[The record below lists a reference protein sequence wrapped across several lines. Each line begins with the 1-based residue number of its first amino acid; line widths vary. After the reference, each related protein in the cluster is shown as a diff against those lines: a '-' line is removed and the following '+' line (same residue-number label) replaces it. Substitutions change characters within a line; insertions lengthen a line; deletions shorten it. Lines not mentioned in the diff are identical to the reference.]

1 MLFPLS
7 WISEHSSCTLAL
19 MDLLLLPLLFS
30 FIASLSHHV
39 IKASVRFISCFLIFP
54 FIFQLMVSGVPGPHG
69 PPVVQTAVTTSKD
82 PAATLPLQ
90 MGDTSAGEK
99 TW

>member
-1 MLFPLS
+1 
-7 WISEHSSCTLAL
+7 

-30 FIASLSHHV
+30 FMASLSHHV
-39 IKASVRFISCFLIFP
+39 IKASVRFSSCFL
-54 FIFQLMVSGVPGPHG
+54 IFQLMVSGVPGPHG
-69 PPVVQTAVTTSKD
+69 PPVAQIAVTTSKD

>member
-1 MLFPLS
+1 
-7 WISEHSSCTLAL
+7 
-19 MDLLLLPLLFS
+19 MDLLLLPLIFS
-30 FIASLSHHV
+30 FIASLSYHV

-69 PPVVQTAVTTSKD
+69 PPVVQIAVTTSKD

-90 MGDTSAGEK
+90 MGDTSAGGK

>member
-1 MLFPLS
+1 MN
-7 WISEHSSCTLAL
+7 
-19 MDLLLLPLLFS
+19 LLLLPLLFS

-39 IKASVRFISCFLIFP
+39 IKASARFILFFLIFP
-54 FIFQLMVSGVPGPHG
+54 FQLMVSGAPGPHG
-69 PPVVQTAVTTSKD
+69 PPAVQTAATTSKD
-82 PAATLPLQ
+82 HAATLPLQ